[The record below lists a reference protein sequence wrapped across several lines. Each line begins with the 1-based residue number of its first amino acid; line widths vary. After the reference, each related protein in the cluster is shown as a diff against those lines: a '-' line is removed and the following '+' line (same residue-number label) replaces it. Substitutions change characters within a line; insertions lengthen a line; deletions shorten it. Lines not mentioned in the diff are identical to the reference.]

1 MLPAERRHVRD
12 NRSCDIDSLPLK
24 FNKRL
29 FKRTP
34 RNASCLDLRAD
45 QPSPPST
52 QHPSRSFLSVCADRT
67 ILALFVSSPKEVYSM
82 SAVS

>member
-45 QPSPPST
+45 QPSPPFNST
-52 QHPSRSFLSVCADRT
+52 S
-67 ILALFVSSPKEVYSM
+67 
-82 SAVS
+82 